1 MTIDTIFLCFCED
14 CERNDGLMRPY
25 FMSRGLMEFVQ
36 KSKNL
41 LEIQEY
47 RPGHGAWSTNEVTP
61 EHRQAQKRYFPGWE
75 VETHTAVYI
84 YMIKWRAL
92 LTRLVRFWW
101 EYSSSSWFMFILYFQ
116 AYKMTSGSDRRQSV
130 QSYKD
135 YACRK
140 TVHIK
145 QLMFQQSSQ
154 IHRYIC
160 NHFGFLVF
168 SVFPAS
174 IKFCVLVYERIIT
187 EYNYIIKWIII
198 KKNKS
203 IAISTAYDFLSTL
216 KMRKSWWWSNENQPK
231 FTATINIKSS
241 PFLYN
246 LKVLFLLFVKINL
259 GQPII
264 CSFFVVYAACY
275 LHVYVWKMIKHKM
288 TRSMAHHINTES
300 AFHSDWWMSM
310 TRSNTYTA
318 PLTRPARAK
327 LCFVKKLKSIS
338 TDDVDRNKT
347 DRRTQLY
354 NKRYLH
360 SISPSPLDIWHI
372 Q

>member
-1 MTIDTIFLCFCED
+1 MVRGQQMRLRQSIDKHKSDIFLDEKLRRILQC
-14 CERNDGLMRPY
+14 
-25 FMSRGLMEFVQ
+25 
-36 KSKNL
+36 
-41 LEIQEY
+41 I
-47 RPGHGAWSTNEVTP
+47 
-61 EHRQAQKRYFPGWE
+61 
-75 VETHTAVYI
+75 YI

-174 IKFCVLVYERIIT
+174 IKFCVLVFERIIT

-203 IAISTAYDFLSTL
+203 ITISTAYDFLSTL

-264 CSFFVVYAACY
+264 CSFFCCLRCLLLAC
-275 LHVYVWKMIKHKM
+275 VSVKNDQ
-288 TRSMAHHINTES
+288 TQNDQINGQPHQHRIS
-300 AFHSDWWMSM
+300 I
-310 TRSNTYTA
+310 
-318 PLTRPARAK
+318 PLRLMNVNDA
-327 LCFVKKLKSIS
+327 VK
-338 TDDVDRNKT
+338 
-347 DRRTQLY
+347 
-354 NKRYLH
+354 YLH
-360 SISPSPLDIWHI
+360 STTHSARTC
-372 Q
+372 